1 MSAFIRVEVVYAL
14 PLAQDCSLVEVEAGA
29 TVAQAIERSGV
40 LNRHPELQASTLRAG
55 IWGRR
60 AGLGAALSDRD
71 RVEIYRPLRAD
82 PMEVRRRRAA
92 RKRASNRAS

>member
-1 MSAFIRVEVVYAL
+1 VSASIQVEVVYAM
-14 PLAQDCSLVEVEAGA
+14 PLAQDCSLVEVETGA

-40 LNRHPELQASTLRAG
+40 LDRHPELQAGPLRAG

-60 AGLGAALSDRD
+60 AGLAAALSDRD

-82 PMEVRRRRAA
+82 PMEARRRRAA
-92 RKRASNRAS
+92 GKRGVPGR

>member
-1 MSAFIRVEVVYAL
+1 VSASIRVEVVYAL
-14 PLAQDCSLVEVEAGA
+14 PLAQDCSVVEVEAGA

-40 LNRHPELQASTLRAG
+40 LERHPELKAGTWRAG

-60 AGLGAALSDRD
+60 VGFGAALSDRD

-82 PMEVRRRRAA
+82 PMEARRRRAA
-92 RKRASNRAS
+92 GKRGAPDR